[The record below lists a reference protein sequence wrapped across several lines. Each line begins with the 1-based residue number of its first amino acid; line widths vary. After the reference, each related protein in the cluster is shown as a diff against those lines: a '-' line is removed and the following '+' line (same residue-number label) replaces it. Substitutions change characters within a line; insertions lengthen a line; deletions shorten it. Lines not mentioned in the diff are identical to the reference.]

1 LINFSIL
8 LKQCTFGDEPHQM
21 LKVFQLFVKHC
32 SCHLQGKFVLEAR
45 FRKPYIGQ
53 AVGGEL
59 NVMVQIGGAEG
70 WAAICCTS
78 HHNHINSPR
87 TEMLDNFQNS
97 MWPTSKRQS
106 FALIPA
112 MKT

>member
-1 LINFSIL
+1 
-8 LKQCTFGDEPHQM
+8 M

-32 SCHLQGKFVLEAR
+32 SCHLQGKFVRDAR
-45 FRKPYIGQ
+45 FWKPYIGQ

-59 NVMVQIGGAEG
+59 NVMVQIGGVEG
-70 WAAICCTS
+70 WAAPVTTVTS
-78 HHNHINSPR
+78 NSPR
-87 TEMLDNFQNS
+87 TEMLDNFQHS
-97 MWPTSKRQS
+97 TWPTSKRQS